1 MENIGEQ
8 IDTAAIEKFR
18 EDNIKLVETLG
29 PVIDQAEIIYQN
41 LVAKSLLDD
50 DPEIKNRIETVD
62 KMYKLLSQ
70 GVLPHFI
77 KVAQLSSKL

>member
-8 IDTAAIEKFR
+8 IDDAALQKFR

-41 LVAKSLLDD
+41 LIEKLES
-50 DPEIKNRIETVD
+50 NRII
-62 KMYKLLSQ
+62 Y
-70 GVLPHFI
+70 
-77 KVAQLSSKL
+77 